1 MARVIRLGSRIRR
14 LRGMVSEVQKGCAG
28 RDARSVGRYG
38 TSPPTNI
45 SAGTLFYLAQQHRAD
60 WQKPS
65 VAARATA
72 CAEDR
77 PDGGF
82 GGGATKSSVHPKQAD
97 ILIKL
102 SAAAELFHTPDGT
115 AYADLK
121 INGHRETWAIKT
133 KGFRQ
138 WLARQLYIR
147 SGGAPNSEALKSA
160 LNIIEA
166 TARFDARERTVH
178 VRVGELGDKLYLDLA
193 DQQWRAV
200 EIDSNGWRVVADP
213 PVRFRRPAGMLPL
226 PVPERGG
233 CIDDLRPFL
242 NISNEADFVL
252 LVAWILAALHDRGP
266 YPVLVLSGEQGSA
279 KTFRAAV
286 LRLLTTGAPRARPAR
301 TPPTRTVRA
310 SNVSTARET
319 TPSPAG
325 VGTSSEPEPNARALS
340 AVVPTTSTTSRRGC

>member
-1 MARVIRLGSRIRR
+1 MLKNRTPLEIEQAIVAVAVEQPAWGQVR
-14 LRGMVSEVQKGCAG
+14 VSEALKRRGLSISPAG
-28 RDARSVGRYG
+28 VRCVWQRHDL
-38 TSPPTNI
+38 TSIKHRLKALEAKVAQEGILLTEAQI
-45 SAGTLFYLAQQHRAD
+45 TALEKTKADKEAHVEFDSACPGYCGAQDTFY
-60 WQKPS
+60 
-65 VAARATA
+65 
-72 CAEDR
+72 
-77 PDGGF
+77 
-82 GGGATKSSVHPKQAD
+82 
-97 ILIKL
+97 
-102 SAAAELFHTPDGT
+102 
-115 AYADLK
+115 LK
-121 INGHRETWAIKT
+121 INGDRETWAIKT

-166 TARFDARERTVH
+166 TARFDARVRTVH

-200 EIDSNGWRVVADP
+200 EINSNGWRVVADP